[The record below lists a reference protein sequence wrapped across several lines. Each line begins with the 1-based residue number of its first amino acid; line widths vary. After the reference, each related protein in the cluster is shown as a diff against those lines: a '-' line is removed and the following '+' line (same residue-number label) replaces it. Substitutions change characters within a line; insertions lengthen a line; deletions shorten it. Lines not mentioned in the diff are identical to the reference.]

1 VMRSIAVLQ
10 NTLVINPVDPAGG
23 GAPTATLQEFY
34 NSIVSK
40 LGAEAQ
46 DAQST
51 LSAENVVQDELVAL
65 RADSSA
71 VSLDDELINVTK
83 YQRAFE
89 AAARLVNVADEMLV
103 TLIGLKR

>member
-1 VMRSIAVLQ
+1 VGTVAL
-10 NTLVINPVDPAGG
+10 
-23 GAPTATLQEFY
+23 TATLQEFY
-34 NSIVSK
+34 NGIIAK

-51 LSAENVVQDELVAL
+51 LSAERVIQDELVAL
-65 RADSSA
+65 RDDSSG

-89 AAARLVNVADEMLV
+89 AAARVVNVADEMLE